1 MRYVRLVLP
10 ILFIA
15 VSFAAFTFAPK
26 FIQINEV
33 VCRSQFGPCTL
44 FGDKLSELAGKSLY
58 ETKREIK
65 SVLLQEGSISDFSMQ
80 FKIPGTL
87 EVAVIEKKPKFALK
101 DSSSNLFA
109 LVDKEGKVLK
119 IVEDSSLPQVLT
131 TGKLPNVGEKVKE
144 EYFFALN
151 IVYNVSASYAVV
163 AGRIENNSLLVNVPQ
178 GYKVVFP
185 LSGDTDVLLG
195 ALRLL
200 IERLNDAGKDSRISE
215 GITEIDLRF
224 KNPVLK

>member
-1 MRYVRLVLP
+1 MRYLKAVLS

-15 VSFAAFTFAPK
+15 LSFAAFSFAPK

-33 VCRSQFGPCTL
+33 VCRSQFGPCNL
-44 FGDKLSELAGKSLY
+44 GDELLGLAGKSLY
-58 ETKREIK
+58 ETKKEVK
-65 SVLLQEGSISDFSMQ
+65 SVLLQEDSISDFSMQ

-101 DSSSNLFA
+101 DSSSNLLA
-109 LVDKEGKVLK
+109 LIDKEGKVLK
-119 IVEDSSLPQVLT
+119 IVEDSSLPQVIT
-131 TGKLPNVGEKVKE
+131 AGKLPNVGERVKE

-151 IVYNVSASYAVV
+151 IVYNVSASYQVME
-163 AGRIENNSLLVNVPQ
+163 GRIENNSLLVNVPQ

-185 LSGDTDVLLG
+185 LSGDKDVLLG

-200 IERLNDAGKDSRISE
+200 IERLNDAGKDSRINE

>member
-1 MRYVRLVLP
+1 VRYVRLVLP
-10 ILFIA
+10 ILVIA
-15 VSFAAFTFAPK
+15 LSFAAFTFGPK

-33 VCRSQFGPCTL
+33 VCRSQFGPCNL
-44 FGDKLSELAGKSLY
+44 EDKLSGLAGKSLD
-58 ETKREIK
+58 ETKREVK
-65 SVLLQEGSISDFSMQ
+65 SVLLQEDSISDFSMQ

-101 DSSSNLFA
+101 DAATDNLA

-119 IVEDSSLPQVLT
+119 IVEDSSLPRVIMA
-131 TGKLPNVGEKVKE
+131 GKLPNVGEKVKE

-151 IVYNVSASYAVV
+151 ILYNVSASYQVSE
-163 AGRIENNSLLVNVPQ
+163 GRIENNSLVVNVPQ
-178 GYKVVFP
+178 GYKVIFP
-185 LSGDTDVLLG
+185 LEGDQDVLLG

-200 IERLNDAGKDSRISE
+200 IERLNDRTKDSRISE